1 MLIGTDVQLVG
12 VAPKDRWS
20 TKALRPGDERIV
32 LELGETFFVMEI
44 NPTDRENYIVIT
56 DGGKGDVV
64 LC

>member
-1 MLIGTDVQLVG
+1 MVIGTDVRLVG
-12 VAPKDRWS
+12 VHPKDRWS

-32 LELGETFFVMEI
+32 LELGETFFVMEV
-44 NPTDRENYIVIT
+44 NPTDTDTYVVIT